1 MIFFT
6 LQEIQEALASVDII
20 NDNDLDADNSHDYEP
35 EIENLGTPHPL
46 EKEFADSLDFA
57 ERFQLSDFVVSNMT
71 NLIGKAYGV
80 KDPSLLVTETC
91 IGKMKK
97 RRRKACLEDHKVK
110 TKRLIG
116 LQVNTFMRF
125 EATTFSLS

>member
-57 ERFQLSDFVVSNMT
+57 ERFQLSDFVVANMT

-80 KDPSLLVTETC
+80 KGGVISKSILICLHSRVF
-91 IGKMKK
+91 IG
-97 RRRKACLEDHKVK
+97 
-110 TKRLIG
+110 G
-116 LQVNTFMRF
+116 
-125 EATTFSLS
+125 

>member
-1 MIFFT
+1 MTLIRSVQIHTKLPSLFFLT
-6 LQEIQEALASVDII
+6 LQEIQEALASVDSID
-20 NDNDLDADNSHDYEP
+20 DNDLDADNSHDYEP

-80 KDPSLLVTETC
+80 KGGVISES
-91 IGKMKK
+91 I
-97 RRRKACLEDHKVK
+97 
-110 TKRLIG
+110 
-116 LQVNTFMRF
+116 
-125 EATTFSLS
+125 